1 MADAMLRRPLKSRSN
16 PLIQGLARALAG
28 TGITPNQVSVL
39 SVFVSLAGALALV
52 TIPSFPAGEV
62 TTRLLFL
69 IGAVS
74 IQFRL
79 LCNVLDGLIAVE
91 GGKKSPV
98 GAIYNEVPDRIADV
112 LTLAGLGYSIAGYP
126 WSLEA
131 GWCAAVLAVSV
142 AYVRALGGSLGV
154 EQDFCGP
161 MAKPHR
167 MFTATVICL
176 LAACSPA
183 RWLDSVV
190 LYGLL
195 VIIFG
200 SVITLVRRTSRIARQ
215 LRSAN

>member
-16 PLIQGLARALAG
+16 PLIQGLGKALAS

-39 SVFVSLAGALALV
+39 SIFVSLAGSIALV
-52 TIPSFPAGEV
+52 LIPSYPAGEF
-62 TTRLLFL
+62 TARTLFFL
-69 IGAVS
+69 GAVS

-126 WSLEA
+126 LSLEA
-131 GWCAAVLAVSV
+131 GWLASVLAVGV

-154 EQDFCGP
+154 EQNFCGP

-176 LAACSPA
+176 LAAFSPA
-183 RWLDSVV
+183 RWWESIV
-190 LYGLL
+190 LYGLG
-195 VIIFG
+195 VIILG
-200 SVITLVRRTSRIARQ
+200 SIITLVRRTAGIGRQ
-215 LRSAN
+215 LRSL